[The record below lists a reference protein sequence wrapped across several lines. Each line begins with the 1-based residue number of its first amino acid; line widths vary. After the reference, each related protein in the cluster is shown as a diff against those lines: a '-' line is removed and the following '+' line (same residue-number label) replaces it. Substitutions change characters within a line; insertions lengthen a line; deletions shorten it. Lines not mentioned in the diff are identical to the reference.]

1 MRSLRVFLCVLLLG
15 LASRAW
21 AEEVLHEHNG
31 LDLVGN
37 LEVAPGKSLEKDG
50 AVILLHG
57 TLAHNRME
65 IIAGLQGALKSRGIN
80 TLAITLSLGLD
91 RRKGMFDCA
100 LEHDH
105 RHTDAVEEIEAW
117 VAWLKSKGVSKVAL
131 AGHSRGGHQVALFVA
146 EKGTA
151 TASRLILLAP
161 LINEPAEIA
170 AQYLKTHKAELSP
183 IVAKAKTAVE
193 GGEGDLLME
202 KMGFLNCPAA
212 KVTAAAFLD
221 YYLPEPKHLL
231 SEILKEAKLPV
242 LLLAAS
248 RDEVAPDLAGH
259 LQRRQLPATV
269 EIATVEGAD
278 QFFRNLFLDEAADR
292 MKGFLA
298 KP

>member
-1 MRSLRVFLCVLLLG
+1 MRSLRVCLCVLLLG
-15 LASRAW
+15 LASPAW
-21 AEEVLHEHNG
+21 AEEVLHEHTG
-31 LDLVGN
+31 IDLVGN

-65 IIAGLQGALKSRGIN
+65 TIAGLQGALKSRGIN

-105 RHTDAVEEIEAW
+105 RHSDAVEEIEAW
-117 VAWLKSKGVSKVAL
+117 VGWLKSKGVSKVAL

-151 TASRLILLAP
+151 SASRLILLAP
-161 LINEPAEIA
+161 LTNEPAEIA
-170 AQYLKTHKAELSP
+170 AQYLKAHKAELPP
-183 IVAKAKTAVE
+183 IIAKAKTVVE

-202 KMGFLNCPAA
+202 KMGFLSCPAA
-212 KVTAAAFLD
+212 RVTAAAFLD
-221 YYLPEPKHLL
+221 YYLPEPKHALA
-231 SEILKEAKLPV
+231 EILKEAKLPV
-242 LLLAAS
+242 LLLAATQ
-248 RDEVAPDLAGH
+248 DEIVPDLVGR
-259 LQRRQLPATV
+259 LKQKQLPPTV
-269 EIATVEGAD
+269 EIASIEGAD
-278 QFFRNLFLDEAADR
+278 HFFRDITLGAAADR
-292 MKGFLA
+292 IKTFLD